1 MDPFLRDL
9 VPPTTEPVVEVSE
22 EVIEPTVE
30 VTEEA
35 QKTSTLAPKF
45 EIKPLNFTKD
55 EFNTAVAAMGT
66 ENFAKD
72 VANSFEPITGSS
84 YEDLK
89 NGKGPF
95 IDFLIESGLLD
106 LTDASG
112 KISEDLRKLDNNE
125 IISIFTNA
133 QRGEDQF
140 SVGLESF
147 MRTLPEAIS
156 SVPGFK
162 AGVEIG
168 KKVPTMV
175 GKAVS
180 IPVFGI
186 TGSVITGTLGR
197 KMDERMGLTDMLL
210 GSERIFTPDMRNAE
224 MAGETLAY
232 FATFSPYSLLF
243 KKKEYDVLGALTVM
257 DNFNAISK
265 IVQKSKKPVSK
276 EVISAIL
283 GKNVDELLSPNLLK
297 RALDSKAK
305 KIDFEKGLFKG
316 IFNRWKGRT
325 DLGPRH
331 LRLLAGFEKG
341 INVSSARFAG
351 PSVDV
356 FKQTLNK
363 FKLQNPNL
371 PFFSNNPNA
380 PSIVSLARNELQKK
394 LGKEVTLDLISGLG
408 ASAGAYFSDP
418 NSPMS
423 RFYLEVLG
431 GMAPGV
437 VISTGIKYGGDA
449 INNTIKFLDDLVT
462 PSGAKKKEQ
471 MWDYDAAA
479 RILRG
484 IRASD
489 QYKNFVERES
499 EESADLVLSELIDL
513 LIQNPLFKKE
523 ALEKG
528 QEMQLMQQLLK
539 GEIGGQSNEFARVL
553 GLIIE
558 NVQDSKEK
566 LAIESKK
573 GKQGLINESERILLS
588 FAALNSG
595 EFSNKDA
602 VISAGL
608 LAEQIFKEGTQN
620 KLNKIL
626 NNLNQRVEKLIKG
639 GMDPRRTE
647 YATNLKILLG
657 RAVDEFA
664 RRRNVL
670 YGNLKNVNI
679 TEFYDL
685 QGRPSAF
692 PLFVRNLRSK
702 SEGGVLPNDPN
713 LREAALARL
722 GPAVESLMEMG
733 GGMGPIPP
741 IDASRL
747 YEIRTE
753 LLNLVR
759 LNPNNE
765 KSLSDI
771 QKGVALQLIKSID
784 MDLEKGNPNSTAL
797 ALANAYN
804 VATKDVLSRSFVKS
818 LIGRDA
824 AGAELLPPEIALDR
838 LFSGSVSNVQKRFQ
852 DLQNVSALLQ
862 SKKFNKQL
870 SVMNQL
876 NIEGENAFNAE
887 EFLGKGPADVSY
899 QTTVN
904 QIFSEFFRDIT
915 DVVTDPF
922 GDTKLIVNETK
933 LKNAKRQPGFKDL
946 LSMFPRVAADL
957 ASVERAQ
964 SVLDMKSI
972 SKGNLDDSKFSKSL
986 NALFKDIGTGNR
998 PETAER
1004 AINFALTSNSPV
1016 AELDKLFN
1024 IASGKG
1030 IDGKKFKFKTFTD
1043 IDTGNVIKYEDAMK
1057 GFKEQLFHYALG
1069 GSGKVNTNTFT
1080 TKLKGKMKNS
1090 NVSLLDWMRK
1100 TQIGEKDG
1108 KPIYMLSDN
1117 ELERINEAV
1126 KQINNVEELFA
1137 RGDIEQALYSNP
1149 TGMKI
1154 ASAKMLGATLGQRS
1168 QEKLNDLLKRVG
1180 LGTERGGIGGGMVAA
1195 NEGAKSFVDFFLKQ
1209 PEVHTVNAMAR
1220 ILADDKVLG
1229 QMLREVKNKE
1239 DADRRVNI
1247 VLDFLYTGINQSFF
1261 RNRPYIIKLLS
1272 DEDLILL
1279 NQPSTP
1285 PPTYESD
1292 EFTPPSLEKPVE
1304 EVTEETTTET
1314 SQYLPS
1320 PLFRPRADAPKPT
1333 GTQTVAQGPVD
1344 RSRFAALFPEDAD
1357 LIRGIGSLG

>member
-30 VTEEA
+30 VTEQE
-35 QKTSTLAPKF
+35 QQTRSLAPRF
-45 EIKPLNFTKD
+45 EIKPLIFSKE
-55 EFNTAVAAMGT
+55 EFDTAVAAMGT

-72 VANSFEPITGSS
+72 VANSFEEITGSS
-84 YEDLK
+84 YEDLRK
-89 NGKGPF
+89 GKGPF
-95 IDFLIESGLLD
+95 IDFLIESGLLNV
-106 LTDASG
+106 TDESG
-112 KISEDLRKLDNNE
+112 EVKEYLKKLDNNE

-133 QRGEDQF
+133 QRGEGQF

-180 IPVFGI
+180 IPVLGI
-186 TGSVITGTLGR
+186 AGSVGTGTIGR

-210 GSERIFTPDMRNAE
+210 GSERILTPDMKNAE

-265 IVQKSKKPVSK
+265 IVQKAKKPVSK

-283 GKNVDELLSPNLLK
+283 GKNVDELLPPNLLK

-325 DLGPRH
+325 DFGPRH

-341 INVSSARFAG
+341 INVSSARFVG

-371 PFFSNNPNA
+371 PFFSNNPST
-380 PSIVSLARNELQKK
+380 PSIVNLARNELQKK
-394 LGKEVTLDLISGLG
+394 LGRELTLDLISGLG

-431 GMAPGV
+431 GLAPGLV
-437 VISTGIKYGGDA
+437 VTSGIKYGGDA
-449 INNTIKFLDDLVT
+449 VKSTVKFLDDLVT
-462 PSGAKKKEQ
+462 PTGAKRKEK
-471 MWDYDAAA
+471 MWDYDAAT

-489 QYKNFVERES
+489 QYKDFVERES
-499 EESADLVLSELIDL
+499 EESADLVLSQLIDL
-513 LIQNPLFKKE
+513 LIENPLFKKE

-558 NVQDSKEK
+558 NVEDSKEK

-608 LAEQIFKEGTQN
+608 LAEQIFKEGQQN
-620 KLNKIL
+620 KLDKIL
-626 NNLNQRVEKLIKG
+626 TNLNQRTEKLIQG

-657 RAVDEFA
+657 RFVDEYT
-664 RRRNVL
+664 RRKDVL
-670 YGNLKNVNI
+670 YGNLKNVMLS
-679 TEFYDL
+679 EFYDL

-702 SEGGVLPNDPN
+702 DQGGVLPNDPN

-722 GPAVESLMEMG
+722 GPAGESLMEMASE
-733 GGMGPIPP
+733 MGPIR

-747 YEIRTE
+747 YEISTE
-753 LLNLVR
+753 LKNLVR
-759 LNPNNE
+759 LNPDNE

-771 QKGVALQLIKSID
+771 QKGVAKQLIKSID

-804 VATKDVLSRSFVKS
+804 VAGKDVISRSFVKS
-818 LIGRDA
+818 LIGRDGT
-824 AGAELLPPEIALDR
+824 GAELLPPEIALDK
-838 LFSGSVSNVQKRFQ
+838 LFSGGVSNVQKRFQ

-870 SVMNQL
+870 SVMDQL

-904 QIFSEFFRDIT
+904 QIFGEFFRDIT

-922 GDTKLIVNETK
+922 GDSKLIVNEKK
-933 LKNAKRQPGFKDL
+933 LKNTKRQPGFKDL
-946 LSMFPRVAADL
+946 LAMFPRVADDL

-964 SVLDMKSI
+964 SVVDMKSI

-986 NALFKDIGTGNR
+986 NSLFKDVGTENR

-1016 AELDKLFN
+1016 AELNKLFD

-1030 IDGKKFKFKTFTD
+1030 IDGKKFKNKTFRD
-1043 IDTGNVIKYEDAMK
+1043 IDTGDVIKYEDAIK

-1090 NVSLLDWMRK
+1090 NVSLLDWMKK
-1100 TQIGEKDG
+1100 TQIGEEDG
-1108 KPIYMLSDN
+1108 KPIFMLNDK

-1154 ASAKMLGATLGQRS
+1154 ASAKMIGATLGQRS
-1168 QEKLNDLLKRVG
+1168 QEKFNDLLKKVNI
-1180 LGTERGGIGGGMVAA
+1180 GTERGGIGAGMVAA

-1247 VLDFLYTGINQSFF
+1247 VLDFLYTGINQAFF

-1292 EFTPPSLEKPVE
+1292 EFTPPSLEEPVE

-1344 RSRFAALFPEDAD
+1344 RQRFAALFPEDAD